1 MTREQVIEKIK
12 WMGQDVIDRAEGL
25 VGDIDH
31 VAFMEIRLKLGPD
44 GFPTIE
50 AKRILHP
57 RLRKEK

>member
-1 MTREQVIEKIK
+1 MTQEEVVEKIR
-12 WMGQDVIDRAEGL
+12 GLGLEVAERADDL